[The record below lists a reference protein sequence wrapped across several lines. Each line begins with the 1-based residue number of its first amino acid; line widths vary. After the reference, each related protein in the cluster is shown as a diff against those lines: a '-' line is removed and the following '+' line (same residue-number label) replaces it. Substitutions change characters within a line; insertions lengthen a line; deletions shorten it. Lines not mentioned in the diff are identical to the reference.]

1 MNLQFMGVLLGAAVT
16 IISTSLAWPRLT
28 EKERPI
34 ALQKVHDIV
43 LQTPQGKAAAEIL
56 GVQNE
61 EGVEPINVA
70 SVAASVA
77 SSVTSAVTNKAQE
90 VVTRQAVQQIT
101 RQIDQLPPEQ
111 KSQLQEIFCK
121 P

>member
-1 MNLQFMGVLLGAAVT
+1 MNLQFLAVLVGAVAT
-16 IISTSLAWPRLT
+16 IVATSLAWPRLT
-28 EKERPI
+28 EKERPA

-43 LQTPQGKAAAEIL
+43 LQTPQGKMAAEIL
-56 GVQNE
+56 GVQDE
-61 EGVEPINVA
+61 TTIEPINVA

-90 VVTRQAVQQIT
+90 VVTRQAVQQIS

-111 KSQLQEIFCK
+111 KAQLQEIFCK

>member
-1 MNLQFMGVLLGAAVT
+1 MNLQFLAVLIGAVAT
-16 IISTSLAWPRLT
+16 IAGASLAWPRLT
-28 EKERPI
+28 EKERPA

-56 GVQNE
+56 GVQDE
-61 EGVEPINVA
+61 TAVERINVA
-70 SVAASVA
+70 SVAANLT
-77 SSVTSAVTNKAQE
+77 SSVTSSITNKAQE
-90 VVTRQAVQQIT
+90 VVTRQAVQQLT